1 MVSYHRTDHYLI
13 FEKLKG
19 AAQYYLQCP
28 TLRRLMALFFSTYS
42 MNREKGS
49 PSMQLRCRIL
59 VLEEVLSSL
68 SSTEEPREARLPR
81 IKLSYAKS
89 FCFLHCTLHL
99 HLILY
104 LWLFPAHKIYIDK
117 YRYRLVYL
125 NNSPFRDVR
134 AIVYAHIN
142 FSNTLL
148 QESMNTAWLFRLLGC
163 REKMA

>member
-1 MVSYHRTDHYLI
+1 MSY
-13 FEKLKG
+13 FN
-19 AAQYYLQCP
+19 
-28 TLRRLMALFFSTYS
+28 LRRLMALFFSTYS

-99 HLILY
+99 HLILC

-134 AIVYAHIN
+134 ALCMLTSTFQTHFYRKVWIQLGYLGYLAAGKRWHRVKP
-142 FSNTLL
+142 LL
-148 QESMNTAWLFRLLGC
+148 
-163 REKMA
+163 